1 MTQLLSM
8 GFSRLFKNKLFWFG
22 LLLQAGFFVFL
33 IIANYRDTRLH
44 PDYYHYTSDTLM
56 FAPFMISGLF
66 ASCFTGM
73 FLGSEF
79 SYGTVRNKL
88 VIGKSRAKV
97 YLAHLIVT
105 FAASL
110 IVNIASILVTFS
122 VGIFL
127 FGTPELATAKMLMIF
142 GLGILMLAAFAGIFT
157 LISTLI
163 TSRSAG
169 SVINLLLFLVL
180 IIASTYIMSR
190 LAEPE
195 MMMPSF
201 VMSIDG
207 VIQPTELVPNPYY
220 LQGTVRT
227 VFEFFRDLLPTCQG
241 NQLMTHEIERPLMIV
256 LCTLALTACTTV
268 SGIFHFCHKDLK

>member
-22 LLLQAGFFVFL
+22 IILQAGFFVFL
-33 IIANYRDTRLH
+33 IITNYRDVRLH

-73 FLGSEF
+73 FLGSEY
-79 SYGTVRNKL
+79 SYGTIRNKL
-88 VIGKSRAKV
+88 VIGKSRANV
-97 YLAHLIVT
+97 YLANLTVT

-127 FGTPELATAKMLMIF
+127 FGTPELATANMLMIL
-142 GLGILMLAAFAGIFT
+142 GLGALMLAAFAGIFT
-157 LISTLI
+157 LTSTMI

-169 SVINLLLFLVL
+169 SVINILLFFVL
-180 IIASTYIMSR
+180 IIASTYIMKR
-190 LAEPE
+190 LEEPE
-195 MMMPSF
+195 MMMPSYIF
-201 VMSIDG
+201 SIDG

-241 NQLMTHEIERPLMIV
+241 NQFMTHEIERPLMMV
-256 LCTLALTACTTV
+256 LCSLVLTACTTV
-268 SGIFHFCHKDLK
+268 MGIFHIRKKDLK

>member
-8 GFSRLFKNKLFWFG
+8 GFSRLFRNKLFWFG

-33 IIANYRDTRLH
+33 IIANYRDTKLY

-88 VIGKSRAKV
+88 VIGKSRADV
-97 YLAHLIVT
+97 YLANLIVT

-110 IVNIASILVTFS
+110 IVNIASILVTFLTG
-122 VGIFL
+122 VFL
-127 FGTPELATAKMLMIF
+127 FGTPELATANMLMIF

-180 IIASTYIMSR
+180 IIASTYIMNR

-195 MMMPSF
+195 MKMPSF
-201 VMSIDG
+201 ISSIDG

-256 LCTLALTACTTV
+256 LCTLVLTACTTV
-268 SGIFHFCHKDLK
+268 SGIFHFSNKDLK